1 MDAELWQ
8 HTFEVFPVRHVERH
22 KRSPSAVHLFHGG
35 LAGAA
40 PVIGKGR
47 GVGLFCAVTGNK
59 GCGVTKRRTQ
69 QASGRHDNG

>member
-1 MDAELWQ
+1 
-8 HTFEVFPVRHVERH
+8 
-22 KRSPSAVHLFHGG
+22 VHLFHGG

-59 GCGVTKRRTQ
+59 GCGVTKRRTWVTPR
-69 QASGRHDNG
+69 G